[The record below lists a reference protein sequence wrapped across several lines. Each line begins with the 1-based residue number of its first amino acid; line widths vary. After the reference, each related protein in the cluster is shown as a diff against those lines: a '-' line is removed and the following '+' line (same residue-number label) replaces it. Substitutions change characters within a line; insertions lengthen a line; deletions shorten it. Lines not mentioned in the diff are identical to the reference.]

1 MSITLE
7 IEEVIRQLTKAK
19 VSDENINSA
28 LKINNKLV
36 EMLLKKNVS
45 ENKTKTI
52 EELFINSLKKN
63 D

>member
-1 MSITLE
+1 MIITPE

>member
-1 MSITLE
+1 MSITPE
-7 IEEVIRQLTKAK
+7 IEEVIKQLTKAK
-19 VSDENINSA
+19 VSDKNIKSA

-36 EMLLKKNVS
+36 EMLLKKNAS

-52 EELFINSLKKN
+52 EELFINSLKIN